1 MKTGTKILRD
11 LFCSL
16 FVISLLLLT
25 VIPSEAD
32 FTACAGDYGS
42 ITEMINAIPENAG
55 LVTLRLWRSI
65 FEESDAI
72 LEIPADRG
80 ITGIIFEPDE
90 GIEHIALPGLFRI
103 CANGIPLTLSEG
115 LVFENGNI
123 YGGACVSE
131 GEAHLERSEVT
142 VKGEVAFV
150 FGGGFAENGALSVVD
165 EPSVVVSET
174 GSVYFEAFGGGH
186 AYGSGS
192 RVASVN
198 TNVQINGTADY
209 VLGGGFG
216 EDGGTSEC
224 EQTFVTM
231 AENARAGVAL
241 FSGGSASGKGS
252 TSIVENA
259 KALLYGSAAS
269 AFSGDFA
276 LNGGI
281 TKMNQS
287 SRLEILTTGT
297 AKYVYMGSLASDPGS
312 DAWVNTSELMNC
324 GSVTEIY
331 KKSQS
336 ADNAEARTVITA
348 HFPCQ

>member
-1 MKTGTKILRD
+1 MKKGAEILRD
-11 LFCSL
+11 LFYSL
-16 FVISLLLLT
+16 VVISLLLLI

-32 FTACAGDYGS
+32 YEACAGDYGS

-55 LVTLRLWRSI
+55 SVTIRLWRSI
-65 FEESDAI
+65 FDENDAI
-72 LEIPADRG
+72 LEIPEDRG
-80 ITGIIFEPDE
+80 ITGITFVPDE
-90 GIEHIALPGLFRI
+90 GIEHITLPGLFRI
-103 CANGIPLTLSEG
+103 CANGIPLTIGEG

-123 YGGACVSE
+123 YGGACASE
-131 GEAHLERSEVT
+131 GESHLKRSEVII
-142 VKGEVAFV
+142 KGEVAFV
-150 FGGGFAENGALSVVD
+150 FGGGFAENGALSIVD

-198 TNVQINGTADY
+198 TNVQINGLADY

-231 AENARAGVAL
+231 EENARAGVAL
-241 FSGGSASGKGS
+241 FSGGSASGEGS
-252 TSIVENA
+252 ISIVENA
-259 KALLYGSAAS
+259 KALLHGRAAS
-269 AFSGDFA
+269 AFSGDLA

-287 SRLEILTTGT
+287 SRLEILKTGT
-297 AKYVYMGSLASDPGS
+297 AEYVYMGSLASDPGS
-312 DAWVNTSELMNC
+312 DAWVRTSELMNC
-324 GSVTEIY
+324 GTVTEIY

-336 ADNAEARTVITA
+336 ADHAEAQTVITA